1 MAIGLDVA
9 KCLELQAVIKKP
21 LVLGNGI
28 PQQLQPQD
36 SLAVE
41 VDVAELY
48 RLFQQLLI
56 SCAVQGVEPMF
67 DELQDALEIALKENQ

>member
-1 MAIGLDVA
+1 MSV
-9 KCLELQAVIKKP
+9 KKP
-21 LVLGNGI
+21 LVLGDGI

-41 VDVAELY
+41 VSVAELY

-56 SCAVQGVEPMF
+56 SCAVQGVQPLYE
-67 DELQDALEIALKENQ
+67 ELQQELELAMKENQT

>member
-1 MAIGLDVA
+1 MSV
-9 KCLELQAVIKKP
+9 KKP
-21 LVLGNGI
+21 LVLTNGL

-41 VDVAELY
+41 IDVAELY

-56 SCAVQGVEPMF
+56 SCAVQGVEPLF
-67 DELQDALEIALKENQ
+67 DELQTELEIAMKENET

>member
-1 MAIGLDVA
+1 M
-9 KCLELQAVIKKP
+9 IKKP
-21 LVLGNGI
+21 LVLSAGA

-36 SLAVE
+36 ALAVE
-41 VDVAELY
+41 YSVADLY

-67 DELQDALEIALKENQ
+67 DELQQELEIAMKEN